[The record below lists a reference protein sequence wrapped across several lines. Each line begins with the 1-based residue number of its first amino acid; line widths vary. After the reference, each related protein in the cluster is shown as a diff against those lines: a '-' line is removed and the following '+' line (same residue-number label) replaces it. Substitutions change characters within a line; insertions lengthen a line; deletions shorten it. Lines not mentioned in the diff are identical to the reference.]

1 MAEIDTQ
8 CKYKRRWGA
17 LKQERSSWI
26 PHYQEISDNLMPRAG
41 RFFLSDRNDGNK
53 RHNNIYDNTGPRAL
67 KILGAGMMS
76 GSSSPARPWI
86 RLTTADPDLAKQ
98 ADVKIWLSDVTRMI
112 LRVFA
117 KSNTYRSLHSMY
129 EELGGFGTGATIVLP
144 DYDNI
149 IHHYTLTAG
158 EYAIA
163 TDSKGRVN
171 TIYREYEKTVAN
183 LVEEFGLKNCSTK
196 VQDMYSRG
204 DHDKWVGIIHCIE
217 KRIDYDGSKK
227 DGKNMP
233 WASVSMESNAEK
245 GKYLR
250 ESGFK
255 TFPALVPRWALSGGD
270 IYGNSPGMEALGD
283 IKQLQHE
290 QMRKGQTIDYK
301 LRPPM
306 VYPTALKGR
315 EVDGLPGGATFAD
328 TNATQKIETLFN
340 VNLEL
345 QPLLED
351 IQDVRQRV
359 RGSFY
364 ADLFMMLANQDT
376 GRMTATEVAERHEEK
391 LLVLGPVIE
400 RLHNELLQP
409 LVEMTF
415 ARLLEAGVLPD
426 VPESLREQ
434 DIQVEFVSIL
444 AQAQKAVATNSIDR
458 YVNNLGA
465 IAQFKPDILDK
476 FDSDQWA
483 EIYADSLGVDPA
495 LIVPG
500 DKVALIRQAR
510 QEAQN
515 AAAQQQA
522 NNMAADTAQK
532 MATAAGGDLGS
543 VMQGLQ
549 GYS

>member
-1 MAEIDTQ
+1 MADDQQ

-217 KRIDYDGSKK
+217 KRTDYDGSKK

-233 WASVSMESNAEK
+233 WASVSMESSAEK

-270 IYGNSPGMEALGD
+270 IYGHSPGMEALGD

-306 VYPTALKGR
+306 VYPTALKGL
-315 EVDGLPGGATFAD
+315 EVDGLPGGVTFAD

-500 DKVALIRQAR
+500 DKVALIRKAR